1 MNKTGPIV
9 IIEDDQDDKEIL
21 TEIFNELAYKN
32 EIVFFEDSVLAL
44 EYLTGT
50 EIEPF
55 LVLSDINMPKLN
67 GMELREKIHNNED
80 LRLKSIPYLFF
91 TITAEQNHV
100 IDAYSRSI
108 QGFFVKPRSSDKIK
122 TLIAQIGESWME
134 CESPKYLKSVQQSVG
149 EFWV

>member
-9 IIEDDQDDKEIL
+9 IIEDDKDDQDIL
-21 TEIFNELAYKN
+21 TEIFNELAYEN
-32 EIVFFEDSVLAL
+32 EVIFFEDSVLAL
-44 EYLTGT
+44 EYLTAT

-91 TITAEQNHV
+91 TRTAEQNHV

-108 QGFFVKPRSSDKIK
+108 QGFFVKPRSYDKIK
-122 TLIAQIGESWME
+122 TMIAKIVEYWME
-134 CESPKYLKSVQQSVG
+134 CESPNYIKNVQQ
-149 EFWV
+149 